1 MGQGGGQGGLPGGA
15 SVVMEVCSV
24 GGALLHQVTCL
35 TVNNIPTFQL
45 KQN

>member
-1 MGQGGGQGGLPGGA
+1 MGQGGGQGRLPGGA
-15 SVVMEVCSV
+15 SVVTEVRLL
-24 GGALLHQVTCL
+24 GGALLHQTTCL